1 MQTGARYQAAL
12 EILTE
17 VFKNQKPAD
26 SIINDYVRSRKYIG
40 SKDRR
45 FICDLVW
52 NIIRNRLKLEFD
64 AKSDDPRKI
73 LLWYHKNQLKDIFD
87 GSQYGMSPLTAEEK
101 TWLESSNEQPYP
113 DYIEAECPQW
123 LFEQIS
129 NIEFCKALN
138 QPATADFRAHG
149 HIRQDV
155 IKRLNSEGIEVTPT
169 PYAPNGF
176 RSFERIN
183 VNNISSYQ
191 EGWFEV
197 QDEASQI
204 AALLCNI
211 KPQHKII
218 DYCCGAGG
226 KSLALSDIINNQGKI
241 LAHDISYKRL
251 SAIKPRLERLGVKNI
266 ELTDIIADSDR
277 DFDKFIIDAPC
288 SGTGTWRRAPDAKY
302 RLTPQMLRSLNQ
314 TQYDLLELAAN
325 KVKINGQII
334 YITCSVLTKENEDI
348 INLFLSKH
356 NNFSLNNIKDVWE
369 QQIECPYP
377 HHNQYMLRM
386 SPQTTNTDGFFICIL
401 QKNSI

>member
-64 AKSDDPRKI
+64 AQSDDPRKI

-138 QPATADFRAHG
+138 QPATADFRAHR
-149 HIRQDV
+149 HSRQDV

-183 VNNISSYQ
+183 INNISSYQ

-314 TQYDLLELAAN
+314 TQSDLLELAAN

-356 NNFSLNNIKDVWE
+356 DNFSLNNIKDVWE

>member
-1 MQTGARYQAAL
+1 MQSGAKYQAAL

-17 VFKNQKPAD
+17 VFKDKKPAD

-64 AKSDDPRKI
+64 SQSQDPRKI
-73 LLWYHKNQLKDIFD
+73 ILWYCKDKLDDVFD
-87 GSQYGMSPLTAEEK
+87 GSQYGMPPLTSEEK
-101 TWLESSNEQPYP
+101 TWLETSNDQPYP
-113 DYIEAECPQW
+113 DHVEAECPQW

-138 QPATADFRAHG
+138 QPATADFRAHK
-149 HIRQDV
+149 HSRQDV
-155 IKRLNSEGIEVTPT
+155 INRLNTEGIETVPT

-176 RSFERIN
+176 RSIERIN
-183 VNNISSYQ
+183 INNSSTYQ
-191 EGWFEV
+191 EGCFEV

-204 AALLCNI
+204 AALLCNV

-226 KSLALSDIINNQGKI
+226 KSLALSDILNNQGKI

-251 SAIKPRLERLGVKNI
+251 SAIKPRIERLGVKNI
-266 ELTDIIADSDR
+266 ELTDIIADSDK
-277 DFDKFIIDAPC
+277 DFDRFIIDAPC
-288 SGTGTWRRAPDAKY
+288 SGTGTWRRSPDAKY
-302 RLTPQMLRSLNQ
+302 RLTPQILKSLNQ
-314 TQYDLLELAAN
+314 TQSELLELGA
-325 KVKINGQII
+325 KKIRSGGQIV
-334 YITCSVLTKENEDI
+334 YITCSILAKENEDI
-348 INLFLSKH
+348 INQFLSNHSEFKP
-356 NNFSLNNIKDVWE
+356 LNIKDLWE
-369 QQIECPYP
+369 EKIQCPYP

-386 SPQTTNTDGFFICIL
+386 SPKTTNTDGFFICIL

>member
-1 MQTGARYQAAL
+1 MQSGAKYQAAL

-17 VFKNQKPAD
+17 VFKDKKPAD

-64 AKSDDPRKI
+64 SQSQGPRKI
-73 LLWYHKNQLKDIFD
+73 ILWYCKDKLDDVFD
-87 GSQYGMSPLTAEEK
+87 GSQYGMPPLTSKEK
-101 TWLESSNEQPYP
+101 TWLETSNDQPYP
-113 DYIEAECPQW
+113 DYVEAECPQW

-138 QPATADFRAHG
+138 QPATADFRAHK
-149 HIRQDV
+149 HSRQDV
-155 IKRLNSEGIEVTPT
+155 INRLNTEGIETVPT

-176 RSFERIN
+176 RSIERIN
-183 VNNISSYQ
+183 INNSSTYQ

-204 AALLCNI
+204 AALLCNV

-226 KSLALSDIINNQGKI
+226 KSLALSDILNNQGKI

-251 SAIKPRLERLGVKNI
+251 SAIKPRIERLRIKNI
-266 ELTDIIADSDR
+266 ELTDIIADSDK
-277 DFDKFIIDAPC
+277 DFDRFIIDAPC

-302 RLTPQMLRSLNQ
+302 RLTPQILKSLNQ
-314 TQYDLLELAAN
+314 TQSELLELGA
-325 KVKINGQII
+325 KKIRSGGQIV
-334 YITCSVLTKENEDI
+334 YITCSILAKENENI
-348 INLFLSKH
+348 INQFLSNHSEFKP
-356 NNFSLNNIKDVWE
+356 LNIKELWE
-369 QQIECPYP
+369 EKIQCLYP